1 MAVGAYMVNEAI
13 RYGLEVYY
21 WRQGNYEVDFI
32 ILKGEKIVAVE
43 VKSGKN
49 RMSLPGLNLFQKSYK
64 THKVITVGVPGFEI
78 RKFLQ
83 TPIIEWFD

>member
-1 MAVGAYMVNEAI
+1 LNESI

-32 ILKGEKIVAVE
+32 ILKGEKIMAVE

-78 RKFLQ
+78 GEFLQ
-83 TPIIEWFD
+83 TPIIEWFN